1 MEDERIKTLTSIAY
15 ILIANELGVNDVA
28 ITDEDIALILLQN
41 NVTIDEMCFLD
52 DLVQGVLEEVNKQR
66 DDE

>member
-1 MEDERIKTLTSIAY
+1 MKDERIKTLTSIAY

-41 NVTIDEMCFLD
+41 SVTIDEMCFID

>member
-1 MEDERIKTLTSIAY
+1 MKDERIKTLTSIAY

-41 NVTIDEMCFLD
+41 HVTIDEMCFLD